1 LYTYFLAETN
11 DLNTQT
17 PKKQKYRLFFK
28 TLCSCQGDVRS
39 GKSLSAGSSP
49 VAFPAGVDFPP
60 LPSLKKYVLFAFFQR
75 NEADSSGGKTRRL
88 LWESAM
94 VFGGAS
100 NRSPSV
106 KTPQKKWSSF
116 FEEAERKPMESVV
129 FFRSG
134 RVNLTTLVIPV
145 PV

>member
-1 LYTYFLAETN
+1 MYMQHESIYSVLFEDDKENQEYWLVFKSPVSS
-11 DLNTQT
+11 
-17 PKKQKYRLFFK
+17 PKRCPLRRFSMGRVIAVPGSRFSRA
-28 TLCSCQGDVRS
+28 TF
-39 GKSLSAGSSP
+39 SLLGRKPLPAGSSP

-100 NRSPSV
+100 NR
-106 KTPQKKWSSF
+106 KSSS
-116 FEEAERKPMESVV
+116 M
-129 FFRSG
+129 G
-134 RVNLTTLVIPV
+134 RVIAVPV